1 MNILSAEF
9 LTSVANREDILRTD
23 LPEIAFV
30 GRSNVGK
37 SSLINSLTGVKKLA
51 KTSSMPGLTKLVNYF
66 KINGKF
72 LFVDLPG
79 YGYAKTS
86 KIQQGEW
93 SSLIGDYLLTSE
105 DLRIVLLLLDIRL
118 LPNKLDKLMVDFLL
132 DNKIP
137 FAVITT
143 KADKLSLAA
152 RKKSIDAI
160 AKELNMRKEAIF
172 AVSSTKGDG
181 RNELLDFIEA
191 VVNS

>member
-9 LTSVANREDILRTD
+9 FTSVAKREDILKTG

-37 SSLINSLTGVKKLA
+37 SSLINNLTGVKKLA

-66 KINGKF
+66 KINDKF
-72 LFVDLPG
+72 MFIDLPG

-105 DLRIVLLLLDIRL
+105 DLRIVILLLDIRH
-118 LPNKLDKLMVDFLL
+118 LPNQLDKVMINFLIE
-132 DNKIP
+132 NKIS
-137 FAVITT
+137 FAVVAT
-143 KADKLSLAA
+143 KADKLSLSAQ
-152 RKKSIDAI
+152 KKAIGAI
-160 AKELNMRKEAIF
+160 AKDLNMRKEAIF
-172 AVSSTKGDG
+172 AVSSTKGHG
-181 RNELLDFIEA
+181 RDELLDFIEA

>member
-1 MNILSAEF
+1 MNISSAEF
-9 LTSVANREDILRTD
+9 LTSVAKREDILNSG

-66 KINGKF
+66 KINDKF

-86 KIQQGEW
+86 KVQQGEW
-93 SSLIGDYLLTSE
+93 SSLIGDYLLTSD
-105 DLRIVLLLLDIRL
+105 DLRMVIVLLDIRL
-118 LPNKLDKLMVDFLL
+118 LPNQLDKLMINFLI
-132 DNKIP
+132 DNKIS
-137 FAVITT
+137 FAVVAT
-143 KADKLSLAA
+143 KADKLSMSAQ
-152 RKKSIDAI
+152 KKAIEAI
-160 AKELNMRKEAIF
+160 AKDLNLRKEAIF
-172 AVSSTKGDG
+172 ALSSTKNQG
-181 RNELLDFIEA
+181 RDELLDFVEA